1 MSKTII
7 QKKSPKKSGVKTR
20 SPTPPARAR
29 TPAKDGT
36 DKDDNVWDEEGR
48 IVFSLPS
55 ADFGAP
61 VAFTRYLYEKTEV
74 LHSLLFALLD
84 KQRDEALFWAY
95 ELYYSGCEDELVGWI
110 QWVYNTFY
118 ASVDVWFC
126 NFLEINLSRLM
137 TLRDKTERDCL
148 IGTIISNFVHREY
161 DIQYFAKTYMKIAF
175 TETKPAIRNHRIYI
189 QFRPRDL
196 APYETACVRTSE
208 CDIGACS
215 GSRIHRRGFI
225 LVGEWCKGRAI
236 ELLHKNTEARNSHRC
251 SCYPRNA
258 TTGACCGLREVSRFP
273 IRKNESLF
281 LQTYVQSSYEAGALI
296 DTAKPYLY
304 HWLYFA
310 SHTPVWKQRIL
321 AYPSARINHETQMVE
336 FHDDDDTEAFYQE
349 YGYYPD
355 EQSEEIHWIHG
366 VELEP
371 GHFQPL
377 NPSLFLSAYSRGK
390 IIFTE
395 EDSSS

>member
-1 MSKTII
+1 LPNHIYLSFTKMSKAIV

-196 APYETACVRTSE
+196 APYETACVRTAE
-208 CDIGACS
+208 CA
-215 GSRIHRRGFI
+215 
-225 LVGEWCKGRAI
+225 
-236 ELLHKNTEARNSHRC
+236 NTEARNSRRC
-251 SCYPRNA
+251 LNIHLRGFILTGECDI
-258 TTGACCGLREVSRFP
+258 GACCGLREVSRFP